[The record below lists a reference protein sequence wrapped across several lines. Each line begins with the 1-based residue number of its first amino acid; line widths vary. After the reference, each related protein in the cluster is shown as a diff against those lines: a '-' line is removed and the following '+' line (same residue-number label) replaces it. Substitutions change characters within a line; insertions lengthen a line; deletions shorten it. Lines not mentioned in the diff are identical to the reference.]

1 MAKGKVPTRDE
12 LLAFIKEST
21 TPVGKREI
29 ARAFGLKGD
38 QRIEL
43 KELLRDLRD
52 SGDIA
57 ADRAKTFKD
66 PKALTDIT
74 VLEIVKVDDDGH
86 LLAVPRR
93 HDEEKDGP
101 PPRIEIDP
109 HTSRGGPAPA
119 VGDRVLASLKRRG
132 KNTYEARIIRRLGS
146 GPRRILGL
154 YEEPPGRDG
163 LGLVTP
169 TDRKL
174 KQSFDIR
181 PADKNGAVSGDIV
194 WVEGAGGAISR
205 RGRVLERVGAMSD
218 PRTVSLISIAAND
231 IPVEFPQAALDEAER
246 ARAAPLGHRLDLR
259 QVPLVTIDGED
270 ARDFDD
276 AVFAEPDPDHAGGW
290 RILVAIADVAWYVRH
305 DHPLD
310 RAAYRR
316 GTSVYF
322 PDRVVPMLPEAL
334 SNHWCSL
341 VPQQDRPVLVAEMWI
356 DAAGHLKRHR
366 FHRAMMRSAARLTYT
381 RVQRAHD
388 GSPDAEIAPLMND
401 VIRPL
406 YGAFRVLLEA
416 REKRGALDLD
426 LPERKVTLG
435 EDGRIAEIGVRERL
449 DSHKLIEEFMVLAN
463 VAAAQALEQ
472 RHMPCLYRVH
482 DQPDAAKLEGLREF
496 LASLGIAL
504 PLGQRLRPGDLN
516 RVLHQVAGKPVA
528 RLVNE
533 TMLRSQSQAVYS
545 PDNLGHFGLALAR
558 YAHFTSPIRRYPDL
572 IVHRALISA
581 YGLGEG
587 GLPDAD
593 RGRFAEFGEHLSMC
607 ERRAVA
613 AERGAMD
620 RYVAAFMA
628 AHVGA
633 SFPGRVTSVT
643 RFGLFAELDATGAD
657 GLIPI
662 RSLGQEFFRHDEARQ
677 MLIGERTGE
686 TFGLGDRLRLK
697 LVEAD
702 IATGGLLFEIVD
714 VIERVERH
722 ALPRSAMRGH
732 KRGGKRDDQRGGH
745 DPRRPVAQ
753 RGGRKD
759 KRSRRRG

>member
-1 MAKGKVPTRDE
+1 MAKGQVPTRDE
-12 LLAFIKEST
+12 LLAFIKESA

-74 VLEIVKVDDDGH
+74 VLEIVRVDDDGH

-93 HDEEKDGP
+93 HDEEQDGP
-101 PPRIEIDP
+101 PPRIEIVP
-109 HTSRGGPAPA
+109 QAARGGVAPA

-132 KNTYEARIIRRLGS
+132 KNAYDARVIRLLGS
-146 GPRRILGL
+146 APRKVLGL
-154 YEEPPGRDG
+154 YEEPDGRNG
-163 LGLVTP
+163 IGLVTP

-174 KQSFDIR
+174 KLSFDIR
-181 PADKNGAVSGDIV
+181 PADKNGAEPGDIV
-194 WVEGAGGAISR
+194 WVEPAGGALAR
-205 RGRVLERVGAMSD
+205 RASVIERVGPMSD

-231 IPVEFPQAALDEAER
+231 IPVEFPPAAFEEAER
-246 ARAAPLGHRLDLR
+246 ARAAPLGQRLDLR
-259 QVPLVTIDGED
+259 DTPLVTIDGED

-276 AVFAEPDPDHAGGW
+276 AVFAEPDPDHPGGW
-290 RILVAIADVAWYVRH
+290 RILVAIADVAWYVR
-305 DHPLD
+305 
-310 RAAYRR
+310 
-316 GTSVYF
+316 
-322 PDRVVPMLPEAL
+322 
-334 SNHWCSL
+334 
-341 VPQQDRPVLVAEMWI
+341 RPVLVAEMWI
-356 DAAGHLKRHR
+356 DAGGHLKRHR
-366 FHRAMMRSAARLTYT
+366 FHRAMIRSAARLTYT
-381 RVQRAHD
+381 RVQRAQD
-388 GSPDAEIAPLMND
+388 GTPDAEIAPLMGN

-406 YGAFRVLLEA
+406 YGAFKVLLAA

-426 LPERKVTLG
+426 LPERQVTLG

-472 RHMPCLYRVH
+472 RHTSCLYRVH
-482 DQPDAAKLEGLREF
+482 DQPDAAKIEGLREF
-496 LASLGIAL
+496 LGTLGVAL
-504 PLGQRLRPGDLN
+504 PAGPRLRPADLN
-516 RVLHQVAGKPVA
+516 RVLHQVADKPVA

-558 YAHFTSPIRRYPDL
+558 YAHFTSPIRRFPDL
-572 IVHRALISA
+572 IVHRALIAA

-587 GLPDAD
+587 GLAEAD
-593 RGRFAEFGEHLSMC
+593 KGRFAEFGEHLSMC

-613 AERGAMD
+613 AERSAMD

-628 AHVGA
+628 EHVGA
-633 SFPGRVTSVT
+633 TFPGRVTSVT
-643 RFGLFAELDATGAD
+643 RFGLFAALDASGAD

-662 RSLGQEFFRHDEARQ
+662 RSLGQEFFRHDEGRQ
-677 MLIGERTGE
+677 MLVGERTGE

-722 ALPRSAMRGH
+722 ALPRG
-732 KRGGKRDDQRGGH
+732 QRHGRQA
-745 DPRRPVAQ
+745 PRRPVAQ
-753 RGGRKD
+753 RGPRQD
-759 KRSRRRG
+759 KRSRRRR

>member
-12 LLAFIKEST
+12 LLAFIKESA

-29 ARAFGLKGD
+29 ARAFRLKGD

-43 KELLRDLRD
+43 KELLRDLRG

-74 VLEIVKVDDDGH
+74 VLEIVRVDDDGH

-93 HDEEKDGP
+93 HDEEQDGP
-101 PPRIEIDP
+101 APRIEIVP
-109 HTSRGGPAPA
+109 QAARGGVAPA

-132 KNTYEARIIRRLGS
+132 KTAYEARVIRLLGS
-146 GPRRILGL
+146 APRKVLGL
-154 YEEPPGRDG
+154 YEEPVGRDG
-163 LGLVTP
+163 MGLVTP

-174 KQSFDIR
+174 KLSFDIR
-181 PADKNGAVSGDIV
+181 PADKNGAEPGDIV
-194 WVEGAGGAISR
+194 WVEPAGGALAR
-205 RGRVLERVGAMSD
+205 RASVIERVGPMSD

-231 IPVEFPQAALDEAER
+231 IPVEFPPAALEEAER
-246 ARAAPLGHRLDLR
+246 ARAAPLGQRLDLR
-259 QVPLVTIDGED
+259 DTPLVTIDGED

-276 AVFAEPDPDHAGGW
+276 AVFAEPDPDHPGGW

-305 DHPLD
+305 DKPLD

-356 DAAGHLKRHR
+356 DAEGHLKRHR
-366 FHRAMMRSAARLTYT
+366 FPRAMIRSAARLTYT
-381 RVQRAHD
+381 RVQRAQD
-388 GSPDAEIAPLMND
+388 GMPDAEIAPLMGS
-401 VIRPL
+401 VVRPL
-406 YGAFRVLLEA
+406 YGAFKVLLAA

-426 LPERKVTLG
+426 LPERQVTLG

-472 RHMPCLYRVH
+472 RHTPCLYRVH
-482 DQPDAAKLEGLREF
+482 DNPDAAKIEGLREF
-496 LASLGIAL
+496 LGTLGVAL
-504 PLGQRLRPGDLN
+504 PAGPRLRPADLN
-516 RVLHQVAGKPVA
+516 RVLHQVADKPVA

-558 YAHFTSPIRRYPDL
+558 YAHFTSPIRRFPDL

-593 RGRFAEFGEHLSMC
+593 KGRFAEFGEHLSMC

-613 AERGAMD
+613 AERSAMD

-633 SFPGRVTSVT
+633 TFPGRVTSVT
-643 RFGLFAELDATGAD
+643 RFGLFAALDASGAD

-662 RSLGQEFFRHDEARQ
+662 RSLGQEFFRHDEGRQ
-677 MLIGERTGE
+677 MLIGERTGD

-697 LVEAD
+697 LAEAD

-722 ALPRSAMRGH
+722 ALPRG
-732 KRGGKRDDQRGGH
+732 QRH
-745 DPRRPVAQ
+745 ARNAPRRPVAH
-753 RGGRKD
+753 RGAPKD
-759 KRSRRRG
+759 KRSRRRR

>member
-12 LLAFIKEST
+12 LLAFIRDSA

-29 ARAFGLKGD
+29 ARAWSLKGD

-43 KELLRDLRD
+43 KQLLRELRD
-52 SGDIA
+52 SGEIA
-57 ADRAKTFKD
+57 ADRAKTFRD
-66 PKALTDIT
+66 PAALSDVA
-74 VLEIVKVDDDGH
+74 VLEIVRVDGDGH
-86 LLAVPRR
+86 LIAVPRK

-101 PPRIEIDP
+101 PPRIEISP
-109 HTSRGGPAPA
+109 QAGHGGPAPA
-119 VGDRVLASLKRRG
+119 VGDRVLANLKRRG
-132 KNTYEARIIRRLGS
+132 NAYEARIIRRLGS
-146 GPRRILGL
+146 GPKKILGL
-154 YEEPPGRDG
+154 YEEPEGG
-163 LGLVTP
+163 HGMGLVTP

-174 KQSFDIR
+174 RQSFEVR
-181 PADKNGAVSGDIV
+181 PADKNGAVPGDIV
-194 WVEGAGGAISR
+194 WIEATGGALSR
-205 RGRVLERVGAMSD
+205 RAQVLERIGPMSD
-218 PRTVSLISIAAND
+218 PRTVSLIAIAAND

-246 ARAAPLGHRLDLR
+246 AKAAPMGHRLDLR
-259 QVPLVTIDGED
+259 EVPLVTIDGED

-276 AVFAEPDPDHAGGW
+276 AVFAEPDPDHPGGW
-290 RILVAIADVAWYVRH
+290 RLLVAIADVAWYVRH
-305 DHPLD
+305 DKPLD

-341 VPQQDRPVLVAEMWI
+341 VPREDRPVLVAEMSI
-356 DAAGHLKRHR
+356 DAQGQLKHHR

-381 RVQRAHD
+381 RVQRAID
-388 GSPDAEIAPLMND
+388 GAPDAEIAPLMET

-406 YGAFRVLLEA
+406 YGAYKILLAA

-426 LPERKVTLG
+426 LPERQVTLG
-435 EDGRIAEIGVRERL
+435 KDGRIAEIGVRERL

-472 RHMPCLYRVH
+472 RHAPCLYRVH
-482 DQPDAAKLEGLREF
+482 DNPDAAKIEGLREF
-496 LASLGIAL
+496 LGTLGIAL
-504 PLGQRLRPGDLN
+504 PAGPRLRPADLN
-516 RVLHQVAGKPVA
+516 RVLHQVEGKPVS

-558 YAHFTSPIRRYPDL
+558 YAHFTSPIRRFPDL
-572 IVHRALISA
+572 IVHRALIAA

-587 GLPDAD
+587 GLAEAD
-593 RGRFAEFGEHLSMC
+593 KGRFAEFGEHLSMC

-633 SFPGRVTSVT
+633 TFPGRVTSVT
-643 RFGLFAELDATGAD
+643 RFGLFAALDATGAD

-662 RSLGQEFFRHDEARQ
+662 RSLGQEFFRHDEGRQ
-677 MLIGERTGE
+677 MLVGERTGE
-686 TFGLGDRLRLK
+686 TYGLGDRLRLK
-697 LVEAD
+697 LAEAD

-722 ALPRSAMRGH
+722 ALPRGSH
-732 KRGGKRDDQRGGH
+732 H
-745 DPRRPVAQ
+745 DRRTPRRPVAQ
-753 RGGRKD
+753 RGPPKD
-759 KRSRRRG
+759 KRSRRRR

>member
-12 LLAFIKEST
+12 LLAFIRDSA

-29 ARAFGLKGD
+29 ARAWGLKGD

-52 SGDIA
+52 SGDIS
-57 ADRAKTFKD
+57 ADRAKTFRD
-66 PKALTDIT
+66 PEALSDVA
-74 VLEIVKVDDDGH
+74 VLEIVRVDDDGH
-86 LLAVPRR
+86 LIAVPRR

-101 PPRIEIDP
+101 PPRIEIAP
-109 HTSRGGPAPA
+109 QATRGGPAPA
-119 VGDRVLASLKRRG
+119 VGDRVLANLKRRG
-132 KNTYEARIIRRLGS
+132 KAYEARIIRRLGS
-146 GPRRILGL
+146 GPKKILGL
-154 YEEPPGRDG
+154 YEEPDSGHG
-163 LGLVTP
+163 MGLVTP

-174 KQSFDIR
+174 RQSFEIR
-181 PADKNGAVSGDIV
+181 PADKDGAMPGDIV
-194 WVEGAGGAISR
+194 WIEATGGALSR
-205 RGRVLERVGAMSD
+205 RARVLERVGAMSD
-218 PRTVSLISIAAND
+218 PRTISLIAIAAND
-231 IPVEFPQAALDEAER
+231 IPVDFPQAALEEADR
-246 ARAAPLGHRLDLR
+246 AHAAPLGHRLDLR
-259 QVPLVTIDGED
+259 DTPLVTIDGED

-276 AVFAEPDPDHAGGW
+276 AVFAEPDPAQPGGW
-290 RILVAIADVAWYVRH
+290 RLLVAIADVAWYVRH
-305 DHPLD
+305 DKPLD

-341 VPQQDRPVLVAEMWI
+341 VPREDRPVLVAEMSI
-356 DAAGHLKRHR
+356 DAEGHLKRHR

-381 RVQRAHD
+381 RVQRAID
-388 GSPDAEIAPLMND
+388 GAPDAEIAPLMEP

-406 YGAFRVLLEA
+406 YGAYKVLLAA

-426 LPERKVTLG
+426 LPERQVTLG
-435 EDGRIAEIGVRERL
+435 SDGRIAEIGVRERL

-472 RHMPCLYRVH
+472 RHAPCLYRVH
-482 DQPDAAKLEGLREF
+482 DQPDPAKLEALREF
-496 LASLGIAL
+496 LATLGIAM
-504 PLGQRLRPGDLN
+504 PAGPRLRPGDLN
-516 RVLHQVAGKPVA
+516 RVLGAVEGKPVA

-533 TMLRSQSQAVYS
+533 TVLRSQSQAVYS

-572 IVHRALISA
+572 VVHRALIAA

-587 GLPDAD
+587 ALAEAD
-593 RGRFAEFGEHLSMC
+593 KGRFVEFGEHLSMC

-620 RYVAAFMA
+620 RYVAADMA

-633 SFPGRVTSVT
+633 TFPGRVTSVT
-643 RFGLFAELDATGAD
+643 RFGLFASLDGTGAD

-662 RSLGQEFFRHDEARQ
+662 RSLGQEFFRHDEGRQ
-677 MLIGERTGE
+677 ILVGERTGE
-686 TFGLGDRLRLK
+686 TYGLGDRLRLK

-702 IATGGLLFEIVD
+702 TATAGLLFEIVD

-722 ALPRSAMRGH
+722 ALPRGRHAEGPRRGA
-732 KRGGKRDDQRGGH
+732 
-745 DPRRPVAQ
+745 PRRPVAH
-753 RGGRKD
+753 RGPPRD
-759 KRSRRRG
+759 KRSRRRK

>member
-12 LLAFIKEST
+12 LLAFIRDSA

-29 ARAFGLKGD
+29 ARAWSLKGD

-43 KELLRDLRD
+43 KQLLRELRD
-52 SGDIA
+52 SGEIA
-57 ADRAKTFKD
+57 ADRAKTFRD
-66 PKALTDIT
+66 PTALSDVA
-74 VLEIVKVDDDGH
+74 VLEIVRVDGDGH
-86 LLAVPRR
+86 LIAVPLR
-93 HDEEKDGP
+93 HDEEKEGP
-101 PPRIEIDP
+101 PPRIEIAP
-109 HTSRGGPAPA
+109 QSTRSGPAPA
-119 VGDRVLASLKRRG
+119 VGDRVLANLKRRG
-132 KNTYEARIIRRLGS
+132 KTGYEARVIRRLGS
-146 GPRRILGL
+146 GPKKILGL
-154 YEEPPGRDG
+154 YEEPHGGDG
-163 LGLVTP
+163 MGLVSP

-174 KQSFDIR
+174 RQSFDVR
-181 PADKNGAVSGDIV
+181 PADKNGAQPGDIV
-194 WVEGAGGAISR
+194 WIEATGGALSR
-205 RGRVLERVGAMSD
+205 RARVVERIGPMSD
-218 PRTVSLISIAAND
+218 PRTVSLIAIAAND

-246 ARAAPLGHRLDLR
+246 AKAAPLGHRLDLR
-259 QVPLVTIDGED
+259 DTPLVTIDGED

-276 AVFAEPDPDHAGGW
+276 AVFAEPDPDHPGGW
-290 RILVAIADVAWYVRH
+290 RLLVAIADVAWYVRH
-305 DHPLD
+305 DKPLD

-341 VPQQDRPVLVAEMWI
+341 VPREDRPVLVAEMSI
-356 DAAGHLKRHR
+356 DAEGHLKRHR

-381 RVQRAHD
+381 RVQRAVD
-388 GSPDAEIAPLMND
+388 GAPDAEIAPLMET

-406 YGAFRVLLEA
+406 YGAYKVLLAA

-426 LPERKVTLG
+426 LPERQVTLG
-435 EDGRIAEIGVRERL
+435 ADGRIAEIGVRERL

-472 RHMPCLYRVH
+472 RHAPCLYRVH
-482 DQPDAAKLEGLREF
+482 DQPDAAKLEALREF
-496 LASLGIAL
+496 LGTLGIAV
-504 PLGQRLRPGDLN
+504 PIGQRLRPADLN
-516 RVLHQVAGKPVA
+516 RVLQQVAGKPVSQ
-528 RLVNE
+528 LVSQ
-533 TMLRSQSQAVYS
+533 TVLRSQSQAVYS

-572 IVHRALISA
+572 VVHRSLIAA

-587 GLPDAD
+587 GLAEAD
-593 RGRFAEFGEHLSMC
+593 RGRFVEFGEHLSMC

-620 RYVAAFMA
+620 RYVAAYMA

-633 SFPGRVTSVT
+633 TFPGRVTSVT
-643 RFGLFAELDATGAD
+643 RFGLFAALDGTGAD

-662 RSLGQEFFRHDEARQ
+662 RSLGQEFFRHDEGRQ
-677 MLIGERTGE
+677 ILIGERTGE
-686 TFGLGDRLRLK
+686 TYGLGDRLRLK

-702 IATGGLLFEIVD
+702 TATGGLLFEIVE

-722 ALPRSAMRGH
+722 ALPRGQQRSRSERRGE
-732 KRGGKRDDQRGGH
+732 GQA
-745 DPRRPVAQ
+745 RRPVAH
-753 RGGRKD
+753 RGPSRD
-759 KRSRRRG
+759 KGSRRRK

>member
-1 MAKGKVPTRDE
+1 MAKGRVPTRDE
-12 LLAFIKEST
+12 LLAFIKESA

-43 KELLRDLRD
+43 KELLRTLRD

-66 PKALTDIT
+66 PKALTNIT
-74 VLEIVKVDDDGH
+74 VLEIVRVDDDGH

-93 HDEEKDGP
+93 HDEEEDGA
-101 PPRIEIDP
+101 PPRIEIAP
-109 HTSRGGPAPA
+109 HATRGGPAPA

-132 KNTYEARIIRRLGS
+132 KNAYEAHVIRRLGS

-154 YEEPPGRDG
+154 YEEPAGRQG

-174 KQSFDIR
+174 RQSFDVR
-181 PADKNGAVSGDIV
+181 PADRNDARPGDIV
-194 WVEGAGGAISR
+194 WIEATGGALAR
-205 RGRVLERVGAMSD
+205 RARVVERIGAMSE
-218 PRTVSLISIAAND
+218 PSTVSLIAIAAND
-231 IPVEFPQAALDEAER
+231 IPVEFPAAARDEAER
-246 ARAAPLGHRLDLR
+246 AKAAPLGRRLDLR
-259 QVPLVTIDGED
+259 ETPLVTIDGED

-276 AVFAEPDPDHAGGW
+276 AVFAEPDPAQPGGW
-290 RILVAIADVAWYVRH
+290 RLLVAIADVAWYVRP
-305 DHPLD
+305 DKPLD

-341 VPQQDRPVLVAEMWI
+341 VPHQDRPVLVAEMWI
-356 DAAGHLKRHR
+356 DGQGQLKRHR
-366 FHRAMMRSAARLTYT
+366 FHRAMMRSAARLTYA
-381 RVQRAHD
+381 RVQRAQD
-388 GSPDAEIAPLMND
+388 GTPDAEIAPLMPN
-401 VIRPL
+401 VVRPL
-406 YGAFRVLLEA
+406 YGAFKTLLAA

-426 LPERKVTLG
+426 LPERQVTLG
-435 EDGRIAEIGVRERL
+435 DDGRIAEIGVRERL
-449 DSHKLIEEFMVLAN
+449 DSHRLIEEFMVLAN

-496 LASLGIAL
+496 LGTLGIAV
-504 PLGQRLRPGDLN
+504 PPGARLRPGDLN
-516 RVLHQVAGKPVA
+516 RVLREVAAKPVA

-558 YAHFTSPIRRYPDL
+558 YAHFTSPIRRFPDL
-572 IVHRALISA
+572 IVHRALIAA
-581 YGLGEG
+581 YDLGEG
-587 GLPDAD
+587 GLSDGD
-593 RGRFAEFGEHLSMC
+593 KGRFAEFGEHLSMC

-628 AHVGA
+628 NHVGA
-633 SFPGRVTSVT
+633 TFPGRVTSVT

-657 GLIPI
+657 GLIPV

-677 MLIGERTGE
+677 LLIGQRTGE
-686 TFGLGDRLRLK
+686 TYGLGDRLQLK

-702 IATGGLLFEIVD
+702 TATGGLLFEIVD

-722 ALPRSAMRGH
+722 AASRAD
-732 KRGGKRDDQRGGH
+732 KRT
-745 DPRRPVAQ
+745 PRRPVAHH
-753 RGGRKD
+753 RAGRD
-759 KRSRRRG
+759 KRSRRRH